1 MTDHDGSGTM
11 AVSVEN
17 VGGIGKQEQAI
28 EPGVTILTGRNA
40 TNRTSLLRAIGA
52 GLGGSSGELKADA
65 EAGSVQLSVDSEQFT
80 RSFTRDGQSIGV
92 GGDPYTADG
101 DVVDRYSC
109 LLADNPARQAV
120 ERGDSDALREFIMA
134 PLDTDEIRATI
145 ERTQRSIRSLRE
157 ELAEAE
163 RQREQLPALE
173 RELDER
179 RDELDDVRAQLQS
192 VRSEVT
198 EYEADADAAEEA
210 EAVVEDLKE
219 ARGEYERVR
228 NRLETQRKALGS
240 LEEQREDIRAEL
252 SEMDQP
258 ETGRSSVQSELQRLQ
273 QRERSLASTV
283 NSLLSIIEFNEELL
297 SEDDLAGVE
306 VDGDV
311 AAALDPETQTV
322 RCWTCGTGVER
333 RAIDDRL
340 DDLREVVDEKR
351 RERNE
356 LRTDIDELRSELRAL
371 RSTAQE
377 RESLESRIDDVEAEI
392 DERTDRIERLEERQ
406 SELETRIEE
415 LEAKAAESGDLR
427 DSDLLERYQRLSELE
442 YERGQ
447 LEERIE
453 SLESEL
459 ESVREEAD
467 RVEAIEAELED
478 RESELASARNRIGD
492 LEQSAADTFNDHMET
507 VLDLLAYE
515 NVARVWIER
524 KNGSAVDQTVAESSF
539 ELHVVRSTADGAVYE
554 DRVGHLSESE
564 REVIGLVV
572 ALAGYLVHDV
582 HESVPVMLLDS
593 LESIDA
599 DRIAALIDYFSD
611 FVPYLVVALLPED
624 ASALPDEH
632 ARIRMG
638 EALG

>member
-1 MTDHDGSGTM
+1 
-11 AVSVEN
+11 
-17 VGGIGKQEQAI
+17 
-28 EPGVTILTGRNA
+28 L
-40 TNRTSLLRAIGA
+40 
-52 GLGGSSGELKADA
+52 
-65 EAGSVQLSVDSEQFT
+65 
-80 RSFTRDGQSIGV
+80 
-92 GGDPYTADG
+92 
-101 DVVDRYSC
+101 
-109 LLADNPARQAV
+109 
-120 ERGDSDALREFIMA
+120 
-134 PLDTDEIRATI
+134 
-145 ERTQRSIRSLRE
+145 
-157 ELAEAE
+157 
-163 RQREQLPALE
+163 
-173 RELDER
+173 
-179 RDELDDVRAQLQS
+179 
-192 VRSEVT
+192 
-198 EYEADADAAEEA
+198 
-210 EAVVEDLKE
+210 
-219 ARGEYERVR
+219 
-228 NRLETQRKALGS
+228 
-240 LEEQREDIRAEL
+240 
-252 SEMDQP
+252 
-258 ETGRSSVQSELQRLQ
+258 SSVQSELQRLQ
-273 QRERSLASTV
+273 QRERSLESTV

-311 AAALDPETQTV
+311 AAELDPETQTV
-322 RCWTCGTGVER
+322 RCWTCGTSVER

-356 LRTDIDELRSELRAL
+356 LRTDINELRSELRAL

-415 LEAKAAESGDLR
+415 LEAKAAESDDLR

-447 LEERIE
+447 LEGRIE

-467 RVEAIEAELED
+467 RLEAIEAELED

-492 LEQSAADTFNDHMET
+492 LEQSAVDTFNDHMET

-524 KNGSAVDQTVAESSF
+524 KNESAVDQTVAESSF

-638 EALG
+638 EALA